1 MIPLPH
7 RHPERGWF
15 SIPGEMA
22 RFGVTEGIVRR
33 WISTGVVRATRAD
46 FGTHRNVYW
55 LEGDRRRH
63 GGPAGRAYPSPPTVV
78 IVICEVLAYRS
89 VLRAK

>member
-1 MIPLPH
+1 MISLPH

-15 SIPGEMA
+15 SIPGAMA

-33 WISTGVVRATRAD
+33 WIADGVVRATRAD

-55 LEGDRRRH
+55 LEIDDATEAQLAARIRH
-63 GGPAGRAYPSPPTVV
+63 RPQS
-78 IVICEVLAYRS
+78 
-89 VLRAK
+89 